1 MEAVR
6 MNNTN
11 TLLIKGARVI
21 DPSQELDC
29 TQDIL
34 IENGKIALTQQNIYA
49 ENVKTIDANGL
60 VAAPGLVDMHVHM
73 RDPGQTHKEDI
84 LTGCAA
90 AVAGGVTSVA
100 VMPNTTPVADNPEVI
115 QYILK
120 KSAQTGVKVYPISA
134 VTKGQKGEQL
144 VDFEAMIKSG
154 AIAFSDDGRPVENAA
169 MMLHAMK
176 AANAL
181 DKAIISHCE
190 DMSLAAGGIIN
201 EGECSDI
208 LGEKGLSGAAEEVF
222 VARDIALS
230 AHYNL
235 PVHLAHISTKGS
247 VELIRAAKQRGIRI
261 TSETC
266 PHYFCLDESLT
277 LKRDADYR
285 MNPPLRTKEDINAII
300 SALKD
305 GTIDCIATDHAPHT
319 EQEKSN
325 FLTAPNGVVGLETSL
340 AAAITYLVKPEYL
353 SLYEVIKK
361 MTYKPARILGIRA
374 GTLNAGEAADIVLF
388 DPNQQWMVEPHKLHS
403 KSINTPFKGMNLI
416 GKVIYTITNGTIIY
430 QNN

>member
-1 MEAVR
+1 MS
-6 MNNTN
+6 N

-21 DPSQELDC
+21 DPSQALDDIA
-29 TQDIL
+29 DIL
-34 IENGKIALTQQNIYA
+34 IENGKIALIEQNINI
-49 ENVKTIDANGL
+49 ENIKTIDAKGL

-84 LTGCAA
+84 FTGCAA
-90 AVAGGVTSVA
+90 AAAGGVTSLA

-115 QYILK
+115 RYILE

-134 VTKGQKGEQL
+134 VTKGQKGEQF
-144 VDFEAMIKSG
+144 VDFEAMDKSG
-154 AIAFSDDGRPVENAA
+154 AIAFSDDGRPVEDAA
-169 MMLHAMK
+169 KMLEAMK

-181 DKAIISHCE
+181 GKAIISHCE

-201 EGECSDI
+201 EGECSEV
-208 LGEKGLSGAAEEVF
+208 LNVKGLSGAAEEVQ

-247 VELIRAAKQRGIRI
+247 VELIRAAKQWGAQV
-261 TSETC
+261 TAETC
-266 PHYFCLDESLT
+266 PHYFCLDESRT

-325 FLTAPNGVVGLETSL
+325 FLKAPNGVVGLETSL

-353 SLYEVIKK
+353 SLNDVIKK
-361 MTYKPARILGIRA
+361 MSYNPAHILGIRA
-374 GTLNAGEAADIVLF
+374 GTINVGEDADIVLF
-388 DPNQQWMVEPHKLHS
+388 DPNQQWMVEPQKLHS
-403 KSINTPFKGMNLI
+403 KSKNTPFKGMILI
-416 GKVIYTITNGTIIY
+416 GKVKFTITNGIIIY
-430 QNN
+430 QESITIK